1 MGLLVA
7 CCARSP
13 TTAAS
18 MRAIAAS
25 TCKVSL
31 LRLRVANSSRNQ
43 RPRAVAVTA
52 AQMAS

>member
-1 MGLLVA
+1 MRASWLA

-13 TTAAS
+13 AITPPIRSIAD
-18 MRAIAAS
+18 RA
-25 TCKVSL
+25 CVVSA
-31 LRLRVANSSRNQ
+31 LRLAYSVRNQ